1 MINRILVA
9 YDGSDPAKKAYGLA
23 LDLAQKYD
31 AEVWV
36 LTVARPPDYAED
48 VETEAILEGSRKY
61 HQRLLAQL
69 KQQSAGTRLHV
80 HFEFAVG
87 HPAEQII
94 HHAEQN
100 KVNLIV
106 MGHRGKTFFERLRL
120 GSVSKQ
126 VMHYANCAVLVA
138 R

>member
-9 YDGSDPAKKAYGLA
+9 YDGSDPAKKAYDFA
-23 LDLAQKYD
+23 LDLAQKYQ

-36 LTVARPPDYAED
+36 LTVARPPDFAED
-48 VETEAILEGSRKY
+48 VETEAIIENSTRYHRQLLASVNQLATSRKI
-61 HQRLLAQL
+61 
-69 KQQSAGTRLHV
+69 TV
-80 HFEFAVG
+80 HCDVSVG

-94 HHAEQN
+94 YDADRH
-100 KVNLIV
+100 KVDLIV
-106 MGHRGKTFFERLRL
+106 LGHRGRSLFRRLLL

-126 VMHYANCAVLVA
+126 VVQYADRPVLVV